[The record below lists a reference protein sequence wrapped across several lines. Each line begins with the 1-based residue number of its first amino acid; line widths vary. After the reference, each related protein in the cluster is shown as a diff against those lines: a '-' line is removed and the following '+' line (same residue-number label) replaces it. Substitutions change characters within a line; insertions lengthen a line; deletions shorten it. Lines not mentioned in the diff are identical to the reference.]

1 MPNRPF
7 AFLTAA
13 TVAMLAG
20 CGGAGAPASDA
31 PAPLAVDEWR
41 FGVEPHIALWYHG
54 LALARVG
61 VDDAAPV
68 PIYRSGYAEEADAAR
83 RRLGGGS
90 SPFARDP
97 AALGARLAAAGAADG
112 MQFLPLYFDSWTRL
126 QQSVDVWRQ
135 ASGDPNRVSGE
146 AAAVVAFLSTRFPN
160 ASQRA
165 AVVEWVGAL
174 ESERTAFFDAWWREA
189 QPSTLAAEADA
200 LWRRLQPDL
209 TAFLRYTD
217 ASSGRITL
225 TPSLRGEGRLEMGR
239 GIAVAAVGGRAG
251 DDASHVVG
259 RIIHELSYSLAAEA
273 VRDAVA
279 PARIREIGE
288 DVLVARAA
296 VRGGA
301 MVLERVAPDLV
312 AAYTADYLRAAGAD
326 PARSTLIRQFP
337 LPDEL
342 VEPLESSVRLATA
355 GI

>member
-7 AFLTAA
+7 AFLTVAA
-13 TVAMLAG
+13 AALMAA
-20 CGGAGAPASDA
+20 CGGAGSPASDT
-31 PAPLAVDEWR
+31 PTPLAADEWR

-54 LALARVG
+54 LTLARVG

-68 PIYRSGYAEEADAAR
+68 PIYRSGYAEEAQAAR
-83 RRLGGGS
+83 RRLAGGS
-90 SPFARDP
+90 SPFAQDP
-97 AALGARLAAAGAADG
+97 TAPGARIVAAGVADR
-112 MQFLPLYFDSWTRL
+112 MQFLPLYFESWTQML
-126 QQSVDVWRQ
+126 QAVDVWRQ

-146 AAAVVAFLSTRFPN
+146 AAAVVAFLSSRFPN

-174 ESERTAFFDAWWREA
+174 ESERTAFFDAWWREV
-189 QPSTLAAEADA
+189 QPSALATEADA

-209 TAFLRYTD
+209 TAFLRYND
-217 ASSGRITL
+217 ASNGRVSL
-225 TPSLRGEGRLEMGR
+225 TPALTGEGRLEMGR

-251 DDASHVVG
+251 DDAREIVG

-273 VRDAVA
+273 IRDAVA

-296 VRGGA
+296 VRAGA

-312 AAYTADYLRAAGAD
+312 GTYTADYLRAAGAD
-326 PARSTLIRQFP
+326 PASSTLIQRFP

-342 VEPLESSVRLATA
+342 VEPLESAVRLATA